1 MDNQER
7 QIQPP
12 PQRMFVHVRA
22 LCVLCDGGFSSDVY
36 ITLKVGWAEEDWT
49 LAFFT
54 APPLAVL
61 LHYQKG
67 R

>member
-1 MDNQER
+1 MVQEMDNQER

-36 ITLKVGWAEEDWT
+36 ITLKVGWAEED
-49 LAFFT
+49 
-54 APPLAVL
+54 
-61 LHYQKG
+61 
-67 R
+67 